1 MDSFE
6 SAFEHQFILQAIG
19 DAIFAVDLDRH
30 ILWAN
35 PAFTELFQYSAEEAI
50 GKTTAF
56 LYDDP
61 DDYEEQGRL
70 RYSRDGLPDTHPYEI
85 LYRRKDGSTFWGEA
99 RGAVVANEQGE
110 RIGFTVSIRDITR
123 RRQLMRD
130 LHREKEQWFVTLKSI
145 GDAVMTTDDQ
155 GRVTYLNP
163 LAEELTGWGS
173 DEAQGNPIA
182 QIFRIVNEYSR
193 APVEN
198 PVERVLEQ
206 GVIVGLAN
214 HTLLLSRDG
223 REISIEDSAA
233 PVRDNEGSLQGCVI
247 VFRDV
252 TEKRKLEQRIQ
263 YQANYDALTGLPNRH
278 LFQDRLTQAIAQV
291 QRSGRSFALLYLDVD
306 HFKNI
311 NDRLGHPFGDHV
323 LVELSRR
330 FRSIVRETDTIARIG
345 GDEFAIVLE
354 DLSDRNEALVLGRR
368 LMNEAGAP
376 IRIDHTKSDLTVS
389 IGVALYPGD
398 GTDATSLVRNADIA
412 LYQVKKSGRNNIRFF
427 SREMNRTVQKHLKI
441 AADLRDGLDREQF
454 FLHYQPIVDLERE
467 QAIGV
472 EALVRWKHRRTVR
485 YPDAFIPVA
494 EEMGLIVPLGNWV
507 LKTAL
512 RQMREW
518 REQSFHFVRMTVN
531 VAVKQIQS
539 NGFADFLEFLLK
551 DNRLD
556 PALLEIEITE
566 RTLLFQDH
574 QVLTTL
580 SRIGELGVR
589 ISIDDF
595 GTGYSSLNYIRNFP
609 VNTLKIDRSFLQNL
623 FSNRYDQA
631 IVRTI
636 LTMAQALSL
645 GVVVE
650 GVERGD
656 QERFLKENGCVLVQG
671 FYYGRPVLP
680 ENIRPLFDR
689 ISSGERGMSPEQL
702 R

>member
-30 ILWAN
+30 ILWTN
-35 PAFTELFQYSAEEAI
+35 PAFTGLFQYSAEEAI

-70 RYSRDGLPDTHPYEI
+70 RYSRDCLPDTHPYEI
-85 LYRRKDGSTFWGEA
+85 LYRKKDGSTFWGEA
-99 RGAVVANEQGE
+99 RGAIVTNEQDE

-130 LHREKEQWFVTLKSI
+130 LHHEKEQWFVTLKSI
-145 GDAVMTTDDQ
+145 GDAVMTTDDR

-173 DEAQGNPIA
+173 GEAQGNPISS
-182 QIFRIVNEYSR
+182 IFRIVNEYSR

-198 PVERVLEQ
+198 PVERVLEL

-345 GDEFAIVLE
+345 GDEFAIILE

-368 LMNEAGAP
+368 LMNEAGVP

-398 GTDATSLVRNADIA
+398 GTDATSLVRNTDIA

-427 SREMNRTVQKHLKI
+427 SQEMNRTVQKHLKI
-441 AADLRDGLDREQF
+441 ASELRDGIDREQF
-454 FLHYQPIVDLERE
+454 FLHYQPIVDLERSR
-467 QAIGV
+467 AIGV
-472 EALVRWKHRRTVR
+472 EALVRWKHRRTIR
-485 YPDAFIPVA
+485 YPDEFIPVA
-494 EEMGLIVPLGNWV
+494 EEMGLIVPLGNWI
-507 LKTAL
+507 LKAAL

-518 REQSFHFVRMTVN
+518 REQSFHLMRMTVN

-539 NGFADFLEFLLK
+539 NGFADFLEFLLRE
-551 DNRLD
+551 NRLD

-574 QVLTTL
+574 HVLTTL
-580 SRIGELGVR
+580 SRIGALGVR

-645 GVVVE
+645 GVVAE

-656 QERFLKENGCVLVQG
+656 QERFLRDNGCVLVQG
-671 FYYGRPVLP
+671 FYYGRPVLHDKIQSIFNRIAQSIPFSLP
-680 ENIRPLFDR
+680 E
-689 ISSGERGMSPEQL
+689 
-702 R
+702 